1 MVAVATGTRECKR
14 STTAQGGV
22 RHAFPTCFTP
32 LGRRATAV
40 LSSVSGIWGC
50 NKLGCSRHS
59 PQPHTTNSRHYFL
72 PSYDDAK
79 TPNLPGMA
87 SGYYRCSPM
96 TLLLCVLPLVLFFV
110 VSTSSG

>member
-22 RHAFPTCFTP
+22 RHAFLTSFTP
-32 LGRRATAV
+32 LGRHATAV
-40 LSSVSGIWGC
+40 LSSVSEFWGC
-50 NKLGCSRHS
+50 SKLGCSRHS
-59 PQPHTTNSRHYFL
+59 PQPHTTNSRHYLL

-87 SGYYRCSPM
+87 SGSYRCSPM
-96 TLLLCVLPLVLFFV
+96 TLLLYVIPPVLFV
-110 VSTSSG
+110 ISTSSG